1 MLTLFTLLSLYIPLL
16 RPVLCFNSVF
26 ITRRAKIMATA
37 ISIKDFKDQ
46 STSCGELACQKDSML
61 RVLATRV
68 LACSKRVEI
77 PEKTSS
83 GGKGGRNGK
92 GKGKEIKALEPKK
105 TRGDLFDVLLEDTR
119 Q

>member
-1 MLTLFTLLSLYIPLL
+1 
-16 RPVLCFNSVF
+16 
-26 ITRRAKIMATA
+26 
-37 ISIKDFKDQ
+37 
-46 STSCGELACQKDSML
+46 ML

-105 TRGDLFDVLLEDTR
+105 TRDLFDVLLEDTVLFPEGGGSHR
-119 Q
+119 IVAPSMVSVASEWRTSGVKPYIS